1 LRSGVLDLSR
11 SIESDLFDFEPERH
25 AQNDITEAFRPVRS
39 FDRELSVAVR
49 KLQAVAPR
57 DPVMPVAD
65 GFFG

>member
-1 LRSGVLDLSR
+1 MIGFRGEQVIGLVENPQLPTRWACRGARSRQG
-11 SIESDLFDFEPERH
+11 
-25 AQNDITEAFRPVRS
+25 
-39 FDRELSVAVR
+39 RELSVAVR